1 MITIYIPDDNKPA
14 RAKLPSD
21 RLRLA
26 GWTRS
31 EPADDRDDWQVD
43 WTDPETGTVMGFYAA
58 KDIQIGRESTKAQ
71 VRA

>member
-1 MITIYIPDDNKPA
+1 MSATQPPDPN

-21 RLRLA
+21 RLRAA
-26 GWTRS
+26 GWKRS

-43 WTDPETGTVMGFYAA
+43 WTDPETGTIMGFYAA
-58 KDIQIGRESTKAQ
+58 KDRQVEREITKAQ